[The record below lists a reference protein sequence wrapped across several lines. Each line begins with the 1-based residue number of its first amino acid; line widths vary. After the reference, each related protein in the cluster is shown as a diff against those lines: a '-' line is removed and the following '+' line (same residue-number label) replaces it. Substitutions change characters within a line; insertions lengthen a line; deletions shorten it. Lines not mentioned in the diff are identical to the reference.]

1 MEELLNNVW
10 QFLSGYGLLGLVIF
24 VLCLIIILIVQKPER
39 ANELRAFLLLP
50 LYRLFRIGSKQYIAA
65 RVSSKVT
72 DFIGKQLGSQLPYLS
87 DTEVRIKWVST
98 PSDPVLSR
106 DGTLIL
112 RLEETNNQ
120 TRNIMAAT
128 RAAIPIVVCPT
139 IRPNIHNS
147 LDTSIDMAILYK
159 LSDKLGKHAHPVFQK
174 YFLNPEIGNDQTAAI
189 FLQKLRKI
197 DRFGIFLSI
206 FLEELNNLGAAIY
219 SEGDT
224 SDKTESIVLFI
235 DFLLEIATREFE
247 ELTPLDHV
255 SQDIRVSIL
264 LMAKSVK
271 AEIKGITP
279 YIDRINRKFQFAD
292 SVYIITYNVAKEFL
306 PRLLTALEEN
316 TSLTQIKNI
325 EVPSIG
331 GINKSSHITVTLF
344 QRNYI
349 LPEIPFEEKLRQS
362 GMSQGDIVSGI
373 VADIAPAIAVVRV
386 NELNAIIDSA
396 ECSWQ
401 KYNNCNDYLEIG
413 KEYKFLVKRV
423 NNLKSRLEL
432 SMQFPEHDPWLS
444 KDLPKVGDSITVT
457 IQSRHGSIYI
467 ARYTDC
473 IQVIIPQREVS
484 WTNVDFSTLD
494 KIIGT
499 SCPVMIYDMV
509 YSHRTILASVVRPK
523 SDFWRDLRSKMPKG
537 TKLKGKVSDV
547 THDGV
552 KVLLPNDL
560 LGEIPREAMLKAGFE
575 YANYEQSVVKGQGL
589 NVVVIKINVGT
600 HQIHLDLARNYYKQ

>member
-10 QFLSGYGLLGLVIF
+10 QFLSGYGLPGLVIF
-24 VLCLIIILIVQKPER
+24 VLCLIIVLIVQKPER
-39 ANELRAFLLLP
+39 ANELRTFVLLP

-72 DFIGKQLGSQLPYLS
+72 DFIDKQLGSQLPYLS
-87 DTEVRIKWVST
+87 DTKVRIKWVST
-98 PSDPVLSR
+98 PADPVLSR

-139 IRPNIHNS
+139 IRHNIHNS
-147 LDTSIDMAILYK
+147 LDTSIDMALLYK

-189 FLQKLRKI
+189 VLQKLRNI
-197 DRFGIFLSI
+197 DRFGIFLFI

-224 SDKTESIVLFI
+224 SDKTESIILFL

-264 LMAKSVK
+264 LLAKSSK

-279 YIDRINRKFQFAD
+279 YLDRINKEFQFAD
-292 SVYIITYNVAKEFL
+292 SVYILTYNVAKKFL
-306 PRLLTALEEN
+306 PRLLTALEDDKR
-316 TSLTQIKNI
+316 LTRIKNI
-325 EVPSIG
+325 EVPSID
-331 GINKSSHITVTLF
+331 IHKTKSHITLTLF

-349 LPEIPFEEKLRQS
+349 LPEIPFEEELRQS
-362 GMSQGDIVSGI
+362 GISQGDIVSGI
-373 VADIAPAIAVVRV
+373 VSDVAPGIAVVRV
-386 NELNAIIDSA
+386 NELNAIISSA

-413 KEYKFLVKRV
+413 KEYNFLVKRV
-423 NNLKSRLEL
+423 DNLKSRLEL
-432 SMQFPEHDPWLS
+432 SMQFPEYDPWCS
-444 KDLPKVGDSITVT
+444 KDFPKVGDSITVT
-457 IQSRHGSIYI
+457 IQSRHGSRYI
-467 ARYTDC
+467 AKYTDC
-473 IQVIIPQREVS
+473 IQVIIPQSEVS
-484 WTNVDFSTLD
+484 WTSTDFSTLD

-499 SCPVMIYDMV
+499 SCTVMIYNMV
-509 YSHRTILASVVRPK
+509 YSHRTIFASIVRPK
-523 SDFWRDLRSKMPKG
+523 SDFWRNLRSQMPNG
-537 TKLKGKVSDV
+537 TKLRGKVSDV

-552 KVLLPNDL
+552 KVLLPNEL
-560 LGEIPREAMLKAGFE
+560 VGEIPRESMLKAGFE
-575 YANYEQSVVKGQGL
+575 YANYEESVVKNQGL
-589 NVVVIKINVGT
+589 DVVVIKINVGT
-600 HQIHLDLARNYYKQ
+600 HQIQLDLARNYYK